1 MRNYFEI
8 GSLDS
13 PEGRA
18 PFDPRK
24 SSLLIKD
31 FKNLLDPVEF
41 NNIVKDFKIR
51 IRNLTKEALNM
62 QDSNSYSPLHICS
75 YYGDFKASRYM
86 VDVGADPVNI
96 NFKERPLE
104 VSRDKFARS
113 VLQNLNDA
121 AHESNH

>member
-1 MRNYFEI
+1 M
-8 GSLDS
+8 
-13 PEGRA
+13 
-18 PFDPRK
+18 
-24 SSLLIKD
+24 
-31 FKNLLDPVEF
+31 EF